1 MDIHYLADYPHHT
14 EQIAQWNLDEWPSI
28 YDGSL
33 EKAVAYHAATATR
46 GGVPTCLVATENNIL
61 LGVVCILMDDLEN
74 RPDLNP
80 WLGALYVNPEFRG
93 RGIAR
98 KLVEACMNEARK
110 AQLDILYAW
119 TKHLTPLFK
128 SLGWNHIETVD
139 ALGSPVD
146 VLALTI
152 SGK

>member
-33 EKAVAYHAATATR
+33 EKAVAYHAATVTR

-110 AQLDILYAW
+110 AQLDIL
-119 TKHLTPLFK
+119 THGPSTSPHCSSPLGGII
-128 SLGWNHIETVD
+128 LRQ
-139 ALGSPVD
+139 LMP
-146 VLALTI
+146 LARQSMCLR
-152 SGK
+152 